1 MEYPGDIIYL
11 LWYVGLDV
19 VAVILFMVILL
30 AVWYLLRSK
39 KKTNKEST

>member
-1 MEYPGDIIYL
+1 MKYSGDIIYL

-30 AVWYLLRSK
+30 AVWYVLRK
-39 KKTNKEST
+39 KKKANKQST